1 MDEYKVAIVVP
12 AFNEES
18 TIYNVVRKVKK
29 YGVVIVVNDAST
41 DRTKQAAEKAGAI
54 VVSHVKNAGYDNALN
69 SGFLEADRL
78 ECDSVITFDAD
89 GQHDN
94 KFIELYIKELKKGV
108 ELILGVRPNPARI
121 SEKLYM
127 FYTKYKYNW
136 NDPLCGMKGYSMNLY
151 RQRGYFDS
159 RNSIGTEL
167 SIYGLENGFSYT
179 QVYITIHDRKDK
191 PRFHSIFVAN
201 VKILKSMLHSIV
213 NN

>member
-136 NDPLCGMKGYSMNLY
+136 HDPLCGMKGYSMNLY

>member
-1 MDEYKVAIVVP
+1 M
-12 AFNEES
+12 
-18 TIYNVVRKVKK
+18 
-29 YGVVIVVNDAST
+29 
-41 DRTKQAAEKAGAI
+41 
-54 VVSHVKNAGYDNALN
+54 N